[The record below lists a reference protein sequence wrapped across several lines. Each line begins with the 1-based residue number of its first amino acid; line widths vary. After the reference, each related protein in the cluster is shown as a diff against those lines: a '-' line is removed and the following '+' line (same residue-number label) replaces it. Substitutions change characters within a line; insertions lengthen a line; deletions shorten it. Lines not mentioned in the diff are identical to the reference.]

1 MDRGAWQATVRG
13 VTDIDMTEQLT
24 HTYTHTHTHTHT
36 HTIWNFPQD
45 LHVPTCKYRR
55 ERRMQGQ

>member
-36 HTIWNFPQD
+36 HD
-45 LHVPTCKYRR
+45 LELPPGPPCTYL
-55 ERRMQGQ
+55 